1 MNLVNLE
8 QIMNEIAIKID
19 NLDITNTEMSDLD
32 DNLLNSLSGSGPI
45 AGFAAG
51 FGTTLAIGLYGL
63 SQGQSTKSILDQQII
78 FGGGAFIGGLLTPG
92 P

>member
-1 MNLVNLE
+1 MS
-8 QIMNEIAIKID
+8 EITIKID
-19 NLDITNTEMSDLD
+19 NLDITNTEMSEID

-51 FGTTLAIGLYGL
+51 FGTTLGIGLYGL
-63 SQGQSTKSILDQQII
+63 SKGQSTQSIWEQQVF
-78 FGGGAFIGGLLTPG
+78 FGGAAFIGGLLTPG